1 MKKKP
6 QKENVKKITHDNEI
20 GNNPSKVFQSDD
32 NATDSKHDFNNRF
45 QIQDGNFDKG
55 DNLLE

>member
-1 MKKKP
+1 M
-6 QKENVKKITHDNEI
+6 THDNEI
-20 GNNPSKVFQSDD
+20 GNNPGKVFQSDD